1 MSPWNRILSKT
12 SQVVSSTT
20 QISFKMFGLGA
31 VKLGQIVTT
40 ERKWDL
46 LENQKDDMD
55 GVAIPTP
62 YLQQSSIE
70 QMLVTI
76 LHKGSE

>member
-1 MSPWNRILSKT
+1 M
-12 SQVVSSTT
+12 
-20 QISFKMFGLGA
+20 
-31 VKLGQIVTT
+31 VKIEIRKFSIC